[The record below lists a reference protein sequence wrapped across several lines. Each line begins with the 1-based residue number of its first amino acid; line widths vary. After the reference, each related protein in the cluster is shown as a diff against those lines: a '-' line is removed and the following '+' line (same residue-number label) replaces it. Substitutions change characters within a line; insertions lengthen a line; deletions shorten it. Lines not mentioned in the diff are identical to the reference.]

1 MKVVQNGLLALYD
14 AVSATQLLNTSWGR
28 SIFEMAYWP
37 YKRFYEAG
45 PIASLRQLITPG
57 SCVVD
62 VGANI
67 GYFTLYFASWMQNGG
82 KVLAIEPEAVN
93 YARLQRAV
101 SRAGLDSIV
110 ETVCVAAAETVGNGL
125 LEINPVHPG
134 DHKLG
139 TSGVPV
145 VTSTID
151 SLLAERDWPE
161 VSLLKVDVQGAEARV
176 LAGALETINRFR
188 PALFL
193 EVDDEALMRYGSSA
207 EQLLVELRRRN
218 YAIHRLKGKGI
229 SSPLSLNEAVTMA
242 ESRGYVDLLFLPASY
257 DKEQPSC

>member
-45 PIASLRQLITPG
+45 PIAPLRQLITPG

-110 ETVCVAAAETVGNGL
+110 EIVCVAAAETVGDGL
-125 LEINPVHPG
+125 LEINPIHPG

-139 TSGVPV
+139 TSGVSV
-145 VTSTID
+145 AITTID
-151 SLLAERDWPE
+151 TLLAGRGWPE
-161 VSLLKVDVQGAEARV
+161 VSLLKIDVQGAEARV
-176 LAGALETINRFR
+176 LAGARETIDRFG
-188 PALFL
+188 PTLL
-193 EVDDEALMRYGSSA
+193 IEVSDDGLRQYGSSA
-207 EQLLVELRRRN
+207 EELILTLCKRQ
-218 YAIHRLKGKGI
+218 YTIQAL
-229 SSPLSLNEAVTMA
+229 
-242 ESRGYVDLLFLPASY
+242 
-257 DKEQPSC
+257 